1 MSVQNTSS
9 PLKGPEPEPRPA
21 AAGPEL
27 KQCARCGR
35 LGTRLFQ
42 STPDGHVCTARAA
55 CVDRLLAT
63 R

>member
-9 PLKGPEPEPRPA
+9 PLNGPEPEPGPA
-21 AAGPEL
+21 AVGPEL

-42 STPDGHVCTARAA
+42 TLPVGTVCTARAA
-55 CVDRLLAT
+55 CVDRQLAT